1 MYQVAVHGGERVF
14 AEWVTQGVGIGIRIF
29 AAAFTLIVILGVFIG
44 FMGIGAWLGK
54 ELSDET
60 EKRNKPL

>member
-1 MYQVAVHGGERVF
+1 MF

-29 AAAFTLIVILGVFIG
+29 AAAFTLIVILGVFLG
-44 FMGIGAWLGK
+44 FMGIGAWLVK

-60 EKRNKPL
+60 EKHDKPL